1 MNANFVSFLIHS
13 DIAIGAPNAESVQLY
28 KSFPVVKVVASIVPD
43 KKELAQ
49 TDNQVRASVCI
60 QLVANV
66 KNLKAETSLRLKF
79 KLDPQFGRATFDDQ
93 TNVRDWELLATEEKQ
108 CQDFELTIRTRLE
121 FIFRPLE
128 LELHYEN
135 AILPPAAP
143 GESL

>member
-1 MNANFVSFLIHS
+1 MLTFVSLSTHS

-28 KSFPVVKVVASIVPD
+28 KSFPVVKVVASIVTD
-43 KKELAQ
+43 KRELAQ

-66 KNLKAETSLRLKF
+66 KNLNAETNLRLKF

-93 TNVRDWELLATEEKQ
+93 TNLRELETVATEEKQ
-108 CQDFELTIRTRLE
+108 CQDFELIIRPRLE

-135 AILPPAAP
+135 AVVAPAAP
-143 GESL
+143 GESV